1 MSISGWEV
9 PTNSSKIEPPWNVMI
24 PQYLSFYLS
33 IYQFIFSQMHIIGNI
48 DRTPSHWAS
57 LFSWI
62 IYALNFHHLFHAVN
76 FFSLFREVNFI
87 QWCDCQHHHEQK
99 PLIIT
104 WTSILCF
111 GNLRLLLLQMWDENN
126 RYMYHQWRLKMV
138 CKTGCTVLYDIN
150 LFWHKL
156 VNYGKFHCF
165 LPL

>member
-1 MSISGWEV
+1 MSICGWEI
-9 PTNSSKIEPPWNVMI
+9 PTNSSKIKPPWNVMI
-24 PQYLSFYLS
+24 PQSLSIYLS
-33 IYQFIFSQMHIIGNI
+33 IYQFIFSQKHIIGNI
-48 DRTPSHWAS
+48 DHTPSHWAS

-76 FFSLFREVNFI
+76 FFNLFHEVNFI

-126 RYMYHQWRLKMV
+126 RYIYHQWRLKRV

-150 LFWHKL
+150 LFWYNL
-156 VNYGKFHCF
+156 VNYGIFHCF
-165 LPL
+165 SPL

>member
-1 MSISGWEV
+1 MRGTYEFLENWATLKCNDSTVFIILSI
-9 PTNSSKIEPPWNVMI
+9 
-24 PQYLSFYLS
+24 YLS
-33 IYQFIFSQMHIIGNI
+33 IYQFIFSQMRIIGNI

-87 QWCDCQHHHEQK
+87 QWCDCQHHLEQK

-111 GNLRLLLLQMWDENN
+111 GNSRVLLLQKVGW
-126 RYMYHQWRLKMV
+126 MYEIHVSSM
-138 CKTGCTVLYDIN
+138 KTKKGMQNWLYSIVWYKSVLTQ
-150 LFWHKL
+150 FS
-156 VNYGKFHCF
+156 
-165 LPL
+165 